1 MRFFIVAAV
10 LAGHAL
16 QTTAIA
22 VSGAAE
28 GFAKGVTGGGSAS
41 PVYPTTND
49 QLVQYLGDTT
59 ARVIVLQKT
68 FDFTGTEGTTST
80 SGCAPWGTASNC
92 QVAINQNNWCKN
104 YEPNAPTTSVTYD
117 NAGVL
122 GITVNSKKTIL
133 GQGSSGVIK
142 GKGLRIVSGASNIII
157 QNIAITN
164 INPHYVWGGDA
175 ITIDGADMVWI
186 DHVKT
191 SLIGRQHIVA
201 GESADNRITISNCEI
216 DGSSS
221 WSATCDGHHYW
232 ALYFTGSN
240 DLITLKGN
248 YIHHTSGRSPKVSG
262 NTVLHAVNNYW
273 YANSGHAFEVGTGA
287 SIVAEGNA
295 FQNVVSPID
304 AGTSGGQIFTS
315 PTTAANAVCAA
326 NLGHTCQVNAFGSSG
341 AFNSMGSTGFLSNF
355 KGKNVA
361 SAAPASGV
369 VASVTK
375 NAGVGKV

>member
-1 MRFFIVAAV
+1 MRSIIFTAV
-10 LAGHAL
+10 LAGQAL
-16 QTTAIA
+16 RATAIA

-28 GFAKGVTGGGSAS
+28 GFAKGVTGGGSAT

-49 QLVQYLGDTT
+49 QLVQYLGDST

-80 SGCAPWGTASNC
+80 SGCAPWGTAAAC

-104 YEPNAPTTSVTYD
+104 YEPNAPTTSVKYD

-133 GQGSSGVIK
+133 GQGSSGVIV

-157 QNIAITN
+157 QNIHITN

-175 ITIDGADMVWI
+175 ITLDGADMVWI

-191 SLIGRQHIVA
+191 SLIGRQHIVL
-201 GESADNRITISNCEI
+201 GESADNRVTISNCEI
-216 DGSSS
+216 DGSTS

-240 DLITLKGN
+240 DLVTLKGN
-248 YIHHTSGRSPKVSG
+248 YIHHTSGRSPKVGG

-273 YANSGHAFEVGTGA
+273 YANSGHAFEVGSGA
-287 SIVAEGNA
+287 AIVAEGNA
-295 FQNVVSPID
+295 FQNVVAPID
-304 AGTSGGQIFTS
+304 SGTTGGQTRR
-315 PTTAANAVCAA
+315 ARRR
-326 NLGHTCQVNAFGSSG
+326 
-341 AFNSMGSTGFLSNF
+341 MR
-355 KGKNVA
+355 
-361 SAAPASGV
+361 SARRIWGIRAR
-369 VASVTK
+369 
-375 NAGVGKV
+375 